1 MEITG
6 SIFEIASEYNQT
18 FTVHCSAQLTFTK
31 WVVDVAQR
39 KRDGKT
45 KMGSQQVQRLQSLL
59 HAQKEHDEAQAAVE
73 KCVAAGALSPR
84 EAATQQAQATAA
96 LKGARAEAGFASKD
110 AMESDGG
117 CDEGEPEGNPQ
128 GEGVG
133 HKRGRQPGQKFGK
146 YAARTRIDDLGINT
160 LRAVC
165 DDLGLTNRLINEA
178 EMMTSIHKASGATA
192 KVQKTNLDALSVETL
207 KRICAERKL
216 KVEDES
222 DKTVLINWIQNGAAS
237 AKKVAREDENKFE
250 KGTPSDQIQQPVEA
264 KARPMG
270 AMKEGMEGAG
280 MALAAEDKPKKVRAA
295 TSYNLFMKDEIVRLK
310 GADLSL
316 EHKLAFKQAAANWA
330 TQKQPSG
337 AGVGDDAPG
346 ASQQG
351 EITDTK
357 CNMLQLLEE
366 FALPGS
372 DDDHQSAANADAFF
386 EAQNMQGCSAKDA
399 VAQSWHGAREISRP
413 VPRSH
418 WAHAIN
424 KVLQQIHPGYSLS
437 EDGMLMMTDLVDWWL
452 HLIVTEAEQV
462 VLSFDSQLSDM
473 RGGPIPAHQILAH
486 RVLPRDA
493 FLISFEEEEPTWEVR
508 EDALLAGINL
518 ASFEARPVAEVA
530 EAYERFCDGDS
541 GMLRPSFCADQ
552 DFIADALTSRHIE
565 TALRLVLPGELA
577 KHAVSE
583 STKAITRF
591 TSNSQRTRT
600 ARAGLQ
606 FPVDVVGSILVCG
619 RTVAPS
625 APVYLAAT
633 LEYLAAEVLE
643 LGGNAAK
650 DNTAS
655 AISVRHI
662 ALAVSILSLVLAA
675 VMIVHC

>member
-1 MEITG
+1 
-6 SIFEIASEYNQT
+6 
-18 FTVHCSAQLTFTK
+18 
-31 WVVDVAQR
+31 VVDVAQR

-117 CDEGEPEGNPQ
+117 GDEGEPEGNPK

-250 KGTPSDQIQQPVEA
+250 KGTPSEEIQQPVEA
-264 KARPMG
+264 KARTMG

-280 MALAAEDKPKKVRAA
+280 MALAAEDKPKKV
-295 TSYNLFMKDEIVRLK
+295 
-310 GADLSL
+310 
-316 EHKLAFKQAAANWA
+316 
-330 TQKQPSG
+330 
-337 AGVGDDAPG
+337 
-346 ASQQG
+346 
-351 EITDTK
+351 
-357 CNMLQLLEE
+357 MLQLLEE

-372 DDDHQSAANADAFF
+372 NGDYQSAANADAFF

-591 TSNSQRTRT
+591 TSNSRRTRT

-675 VMIVHC
+675 VMIVQCFILLLNPTQDTYRSITTKMSAIC